1 MHKWRNDKQGWC
13 ILIGLVYDQDLFIL
27 WDVGIWN
34 DIIDQNGKYKWKETK
49 RHD

>member
-13 ILIGLVYDQDLFIL
+13 LLIGLVYDRDLLL